1 MGIRD
6 ILFVIVLSGVPAG
19 MAWRAYRLGYQQG
32 QEDERR
38 RQERRM
44 RLSRIRDSRHEL

>member
-1 MGIRD
+1 MDIRD

-19 MAWRAYRLGYQQG
+19 MAWRAYRVGYQQG
-32 QEDERR
+32 CKDERT

-44 RLSRIRDSRHEL
+44 RLSRRTDSRHER